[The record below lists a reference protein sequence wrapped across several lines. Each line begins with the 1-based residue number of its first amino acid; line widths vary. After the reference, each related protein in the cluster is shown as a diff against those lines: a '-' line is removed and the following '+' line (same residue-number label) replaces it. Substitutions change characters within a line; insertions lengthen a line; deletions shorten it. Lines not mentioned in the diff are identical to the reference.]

1 MKKFSLLSLA
11 ITLSFSLHTHAQNS
25 DLEFGI
31 KAGANYSKFTSD
43 FPAEVRD
50 YVAYHRKPGFYLGAF
65 LSKPVS
71 EKLFFQPE
79 FNFAL
84 QRTDFVIKGVEIRD
98 DSMGPGTVLDIETNI
113 SELVIA
119 VPLTLRYRFTRSFF
133 VDAGPQIGFIVDRS
147 EKVENDPFEE
157 PGNTRTYLDHDY
169 DRFDL
174 SFGLGTGYK
183 LSQNLII
190 NTRYLFGIIERDNS
204 IKSSVFSLGLEYT
217 L

>member
-1 MKKFSLLSLA
+1 
-11 ITLSFSLHTHAQNS
+11 
-25 DLEFGI
+25 
-31 KAGANYSKFTSD
+31 
-43 FPAEVRD
+43 
-50 YVAYHRKPGFYLGAF
+50 
-65 LSKPVS
+65 
-71 EKLFFQPE
+71 
-79 FNFAL
+79 
-84 QRTDFVIKGVEIRD
+84 
-98 DSMGPGTVLDIETNI
+98 MGPGTVLDIETNI